1 MKKNWLWM
9 LISAAIA
16 VLTIWALTSGND
28 NFSFL
33 DFIRTIRDAFPVWIF
48 LGFSCM
54 LGFIFFE
61 GRAIVEILKG
71 FGFEP
76 NVLQGFFYSSADT
89 FFSAITP
96 SATGGQPA
104 CGLFM
109 MRDGHSGAVITF
121 TLILN
126 LMMYT
131 GSIVTVGLL
140 SFIIKPSVLGYFT
153 VFSRVLIIVGF
164 LVMIGLLF
172 IYLLLLRKG
181 SVIRRVGYAAIGLL
195 HRIKLV
201 KDPDKYRDKLAHT
214 VSEYQE
220 CSWKVHGQWKML
232 AKAFGFNLL
241 QRLSHVTVTLMAFLA
256 TGGALKDSLKIWVT
270 QVYVTLGSTYI
281 PIPGAMGISDLLL
294 LDGFGDMMSESAA
307 ANLELLS
314 RSMSFYVCVFVC
326 GITVLIGHIVQT
338 VRRKKRDR
346 NL

>member
-16 VLTIWALTSGND
+16 VLTIWAVTSGNKD
-28 NFSFL
+28 FSFL
-33 DFIRTIRDAFPVWIF
+33 DFVRTIRNANPVWIF
-48 LGFSCM
+48 MGFLCM

-61 GRAIVEILKG
+61 GRAIVEIMKG
-71 FGFEP
+71 FGYEP

-96 SATGGQPA
+96 SATGGQPV

-109 MRDGHSGAVITF
+109 MRDGHSGAVVTF
-121 TLILN
+121 ALILN

-131 GSIVTVGLL
+131 GSIVAVGLL
-140 SFIIKPSVLGYFT
+140 SFIVNPGVLGYFT
-153 VFSRVLIIVGF
+153 VLSRVLIIIGF
-164 LVMIGLLF
+164 LVMIALLF
-172 IYLLLLRKG
+172 IYLMLLRKG
-181 SVIRRVGYAAIGLL
+181 SVIRRIGYAAIGLL
-195 HRIKLV
+195 HRMKLI
-201 KDPDKYRDKLAHT
+201 KDPDKYRDKLQHT

-220 CSWKVHGQWKML
+220 CSWKVRGQWKML
-232 AKAFGFNLL
+232 GKAFGFNLL
-241 QRLSHVTVTLMAFLA
+241 QRVSHVTVTLMAFLA
-256 TGGALKDSLKIWVT
+256 TGGALRDSLKIWVT
-270 QVYVTLGSTYI
+270 QVFVTLGSTFV

-294 LDGFGDMMSESAA
+294 LDGFGDMMPESAA

-326 GITVLIGHIVQT
+326 GITVLSGHIVQT
-338 VRRKKRDR
+338 LRRKKRDR